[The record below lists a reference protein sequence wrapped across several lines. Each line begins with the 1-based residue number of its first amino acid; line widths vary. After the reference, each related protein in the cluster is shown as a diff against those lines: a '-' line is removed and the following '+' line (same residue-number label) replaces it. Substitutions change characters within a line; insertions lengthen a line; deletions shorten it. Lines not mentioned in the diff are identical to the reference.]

1 MWIEGKLEKG
11 GKFWAAS
18 MPALEVYTQGRT
30 KKEAYFMA
38 KDALEGLAE
47 VDGFDLDITVMP
59 EGGELFRAGANDTKA
74 FTAFVLRR
82 WRQAHNLTLAEASER
97 LGAVSKNAY
106 ARYEQGRSE
115 PTISMMERLIHAISP
130 GEPLHVVFG
139 GATR

>member
-1 MWIEGKLEKG
+1 MWIEGKLEKSG
-11 GKFWAAS
+11 RFWAVS
-18 MPALEVYTQGRT
+18 IPALEVYTQGRT

-82 WRQAHNLTLAEASER
+82 WRQAHHLTLAEASER